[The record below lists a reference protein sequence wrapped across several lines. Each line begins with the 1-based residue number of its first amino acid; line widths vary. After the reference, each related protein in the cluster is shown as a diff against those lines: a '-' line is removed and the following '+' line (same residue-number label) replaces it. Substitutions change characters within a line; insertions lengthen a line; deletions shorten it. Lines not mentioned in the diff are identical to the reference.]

1 MRYIQDDELLEL
13 VEKLGLEI
21 KEVDSG
27 CEWGI
32 ACWKQYEIGSSSK
45 RVMLTV
51 MDDGEV
57 ILEPDGKRLDL
68 ESLQKLLEE
77 LRK

>member
-21 KEVDSG
+21 KEVNSG

-32 ACWKQYEIGSSSK
+32 ACWKQYEIGSSRK
-45 RVMLTV
+45 VLLTV
-51 MDDGEV
+51 TDDGEV
-57 ILEPDGKRLDL
+57 ILEPSGERLDL
-68 ESLQKLLEE
+68 ESLQKLLKE
-77 LRK
+77 LRE